1 MPGQFAVDRPATL
14 DAVAAADVV
23 ANPRTSI
30 WSTSSD
36 RRVGDSRNFKQNT
49 ACRTKHLCIQ
59 MLFQQGKS
67 APPWR
72 TKYEEA
78 GNQDDGEL
86 RAARDP
92 CGGRD
97 RLCSDA
103 VRSRCPQCLY
113 GWRARH
119 GQRLL
124 GERSGG

>member
-1 MPGQFAVDRPATL
+1 MPGQSAVDRPATL
-14 DAVAAADVV
+14 DAVAAADEI

-30 WSTSSD
+30 WSTSFD
-36 RRVGDSRNFKQNT
+36 QRVGDSRNFKQNT

-78 GNQDDGEL
+78 GSQDDGEL

-92 CGGRD
+92 YDSRD

-103 VRSRCPQCLY
+103 VRSRIP
-113 GWRARH
+113 
-119 GQRLL
+119 
-124 GERSGG
+124 RSL